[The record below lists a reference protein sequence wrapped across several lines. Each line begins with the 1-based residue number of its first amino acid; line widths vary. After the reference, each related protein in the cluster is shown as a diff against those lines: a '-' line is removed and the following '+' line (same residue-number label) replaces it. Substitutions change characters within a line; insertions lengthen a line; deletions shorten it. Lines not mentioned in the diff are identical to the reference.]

1 MNAISL
7 KEFNHLTEPDAVK
20 VLAQCCSATKWVN
33 LMVAGRPFPTI
44 AALKEAAQN
53 VWANLKEEDYLEAF
67 EGHPKIGDINS
78 LRTKYAST
86 KALAVGEQSSVGDA
100 DETTLHALAEGN
112 KAYAQRNGFIF
123 IVFATGKSAL
133 QILALLQTRLK
144 NSRAQEVAIAAGE
157 QAKITALRI
166 EKLIEESTE

>member
-1 MNAISL
+1 
-7 KEFNHLTEPDAVK
+7 
-20 VLAQCCSATKWVN
+20 
-33 LMVAGRPFPTI
+33 MVAGRPFPTI
-44 AALKEAAQN
+44 AALKRSRTERMGEPKGRR
-53 VWANLKEEDYLEAF
+53 LPRSL

-100 DETTLHALAEGN
+100 DGATLHALAEGN

-133 QILALLQTRLK
+133 QILALLQTLP
-144 NSRAQEVAIAAGE
+144 
-157 QAKITALRI
+157 
-166 EKLIEESTE
+166 EKFLSTRGWP